1 MNESRER
8 IRREREREKNT
19 YTSPRLALR
28 RVLLLAEGRQ
38 FREAAAILSRLGPG
52 VLQGV
57 ASELPID
64 LLVEALPHSAHL
76 IETLLNRLVSFY
88 YFL

>member
-8 IRREREREKNT
+8 IRRERDREKNT

-28 RVLLLAEGRQ
+28 RVLLLSEGRQ
-38 FREAAAILSRLGPG
+38 FREAAAILSRLGPS
-52 VLQGV
+52 VLQSV
-57 ASELPID
+57 AADLPID

-76 IETLLNRLVSFY
+76 IETLLNR
-88 YFL
+88 

>member
-52 VLQGV
+52 VLQSV

-76 IETLLNRLVSFY
+76 IETLLNRSVMMVL
-88 YFL
+88 L

>member
-52 VLQGV
+52 VLQSV
-57 ASELPID
+57 ATELPTDI
-64 LLVEALPHSAHL
+64 LVEALPHSAHL
-76 IETLLNRLVSFY
+76 LETLLNR
-88 YFL
+88 